1 MKNSAYC
8 TECQQCLQLFS
19 AKLAEYRVALANQ
32 HIPVPSL
39 PYSEA
44 CTQHKDIGP
53 NRHYAFGNP
62 MNTHE
67 QKQLVKYIETTN
79 KNRDYKPQSAAP
91 LFPCDILRIHS
102 HMESQEYPLSLLA
115 RYTMVLGA
123 IYYGGCFD
131 EYAEIRMCDFNKAH
145 HLFEVNNNKIVAI
158 AQLIKGKRDQ
168 AWYTYQA

>member
-1 MKNSAYC
+1 
-8 TECQQCLQLFS
+8 
-19 AKLAEYRVALANQ
+19 
-32 HIPVPSL
+32 
-39 PYSEA
+39 
-44 CTQHKDIGP
+44 
-53 NRHYAFGNP
+53 

-67 QKQLVKYIETTN
+67 QKQLVKYIDTTN
-79 KNRDYKPQSAAP
+79 KNRDYKSQSAAP

-123 IYYGGCFD
+123 IYYGGRFD
-131 EYAEIRMCDFNKAH
+131 EYSEIQMCDFNKAH

-168 AWYTYQA
+168 AWYTYQVCFADNVPKLC